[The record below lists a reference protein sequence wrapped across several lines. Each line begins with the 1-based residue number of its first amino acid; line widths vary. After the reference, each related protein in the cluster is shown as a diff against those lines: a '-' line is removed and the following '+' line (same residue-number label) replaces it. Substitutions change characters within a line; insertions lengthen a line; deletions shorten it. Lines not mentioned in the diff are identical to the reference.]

1 MATICS
7 SPSHARLYLE
17 RQLSAHPLPGLFSLP
32 DRVIVVSSDRRASSH
47 RWLPYGPLDATPA
60 QPFHIDTERPSRH
73 IFGVPLAEGPFQL
86 CGMFVLF
93 VALAFPSRFC
103 DALLPNRLSHRG
115 FQVLDLPAPRFAV
128 GGEGPR
134 LFSCG
139 YWDNSIKCSLLDG
152 RGGQTYQTVHAHSDV
167 VTCLALAEDG
177 STLLSGSRDTTLM
190 LTYSPMRRHR
200 LHGHDDEVLCVC
212 LSSSLDLATSGS
224 RDGSAILYT
233 LRSGQR
239 TPCPHL

>member
-1 MATICS
+1 
-7 SPSHARLYLE
+7 
-17 RQLSAHPLPGLFSLP
+17 
-32 DRVIVVSSDRRASSH
+32 
-47 RWLPYGPLDATPA
+47 
-60 QPFHIDTERPSRH
+60 
-73 IFGVPLAEGPFQL
+73 
-86 CGMFVLF
+86 MFVLF

-103 DALLPNRLSHRG
+103 DALLPNRLLHRG

-190 LTYSPMRRHR
+190 VWNLLGGGKGLMPEKPRR
-200 LHGHDDEVLCVC
+200 EA
-212 LSSSLDLATSGS
+212 SLFLLMYPPFLALPRTPLPPIPLPL
-224 RDGSAILYT
+224 AILYPLFPSST
-233 LRSGQR
+233 LPSLERPTHSFIPFPFTQR
-239 TPCPHL
+239 LSPPHPTPLYSIARLQPLVLLHFSSPLPTLTNMEVDLLCSVCSLTSMRCTSCSR